1 METFKRYCNPRK
13 DSCCCCCF
21 FFFKESTGGLVDC
34 AYVTDLRNKASGC
47 ELADLKDGLIRDRI
61 VCGVNDDTVR
71 ARLFRESELSLENCI
86 DICRAAEIS
95 LVHFK
100 VLNVAK
106 CNASVNFNC
115 ALHPP
120 PPPPSGN
127 CGAFARLVS
136 PGDGAL
142 ANLVRPRSRA
152 FAKAGDKP
160 EKFVDVFKGTFS

>member
-1 METFKRYCNPRK
+1 MLLLL
-13 DSCCCCCF
+13 F

-34 AYVTDLRNKASGC
+34 AYVTDLQNKATGC

-61 VCGVNDDTVR
+61 VFGVNNDTVR
-71 ARLFRESELSLENCI
+71 ARLFKESELSLENCI

-106 CNASVNFNC
+106 CNASVNSNC

-120 PPPPSGN
+120 PPPPRQLRGICPSCQSRGW
-127 CGAFARLVS
+127 
-136 PGDGAL
+136 AL
-142 ANLVRPRSRA
+142 ANLVRPGGWA
-152 FAKAGDKP
+152 FAKPGDKP
-160 EKFVDVFKGTFS
+160 EKFVDVFKGMFS